1 MCLRQI
7 AVTYHNAGMVDSW
20 DAAVTSSTLTLA
32 DGSTVTIDGPTIA
45 GGMAEAVRNL
55 TAVTAID
62 VTLE

>member
-1 MCLRQI
+1 
-7 AVTYHNAGMVDSW
+7 MVDSW